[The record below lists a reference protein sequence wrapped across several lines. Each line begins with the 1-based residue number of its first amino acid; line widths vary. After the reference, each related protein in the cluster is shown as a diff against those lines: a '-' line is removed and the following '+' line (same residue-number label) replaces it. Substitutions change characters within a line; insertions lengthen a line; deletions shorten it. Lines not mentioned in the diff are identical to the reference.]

1 MKAFNLFVGLLLILL
16 LASNTLSKK
25 NALAE
30 VNKMQGVYLFTDSEP
45 VQEYEHLGTVG
56 NGVYLGSSQ
65 YEGVRNNLLK
75 KALKKYPNAD
85 GIIFHLH
92 DGGADRADAI
102 KFED

>member
-1 MKAFNLFVGLLLILL
+1 MKVVNLLLGLLLLVL
-16 LASNTLSKK
+16 LASNTLDKK

-30 VNKMQGVYLFTDSEP
+30 VNKKQGVYMFTDCEP

-65 YEGVRNNLLK
+65 YEGIRDNLLRR
-75 KALKKYPNAD
+75 ALKKYPNAD
-85 GIIFHLH
+85 GIIFHLQ

-102 KFED
+102 KFKD